1 MSDPRTVLK
10 MRSTIRGRGRGSLTR
25 SLASVAVAVLALHE
39 LRCLLGTFG
48 AGEAVRLGAVV
59 PLLACVGVL
68 FLAARLLRARL
79 SGTAPAAGSIAR
91 LSLARQLAV
100 FAVAIAGLYLA
111 EAIAEG
117 VLLAGGIDSLGL
129 LAPGGLCVLP
139 LAVALAPICL
149 LADRWF
155 GRLEVL
161 AAAAAGGHYVRRSS
175 PAPLGLSLASRPTG
189 GGISPLALGFARRPP
204 PLSFG

>member
-59 PLLACVGVL
+59 PLLACAGVL
-68 FLAARLLRARL
+68 FLTIRLLRARL
-79 SGTAPAAGSIAR
+79 SGAAPAASSINH

-100 FAVAIAGLYLA
+100 FAVAITGLYLA

-117 VLLAGGIDSLGL
+117 VLLAGGIDGLAL

-139 LAVALAPICL
+139 LALALAPICL

-161 AAAAAGGHYVRRSS
+161 AAAAGRRYVRRSA
-175 PAPLGLSLASRPTG
+175 PARLGLPLASRPAN
-189 GGISPLALGFARRPP
+189 GGISPLAFGLARRPP

>member
-10 MRSTIRGRGRGSLTR
+10 MRSTIWGQGRSSLTR
-25 SLASVAVAVLALHE
+25 SLASVAVAVPALHE
-39 LRCLLGTFG
+39 LRCLLGSFG
-48 AGEAVRLGAVV
+48 AGEAVRLGTVV
-59 PLLACVGVL
+59 PLLACAGAI

-79 SGTAPAAGSIAR
+79 SGAAPTASSIDH

-100 FAVAIAGLYLA
+100 FAIAIAGLYLA

-117 VLLAGGIDSLGL
+117 VLLAGSIDSLGL

-139 LAVALAPICL
+139 LALALAPICL
-149 LADRWF
+149 LVDRWF

-161 AAAAAGGHYVRRSS
+161 TAAAGRRHVRRSS
-175 PAPLGLSLASRPTG
+175 PARLGLPLTSRPTD